1 MQELLQLLAN
11 GIADGSIYALAAL
24 GATVLFGVLNIGNFA
39 YGDYMT
45 VSAFCA
51 LAAQNVFGL
60 PFAGA
65 LLAGALGGAA
75 LSVALD
81 AGLFRPLRGKGGGPG
96 AILMLS
102 VGLSLAIRYT
112 LYIAV
117 GATTYGYDVSNH
129 TALHI
134 GSVRI
139 STAALVT
146 MATTAVLVPC
156 IAFMF
161 QRTKVGKSMRAV
173 ASNPDLAAVSGVDI
187 GRVGTYTWA
196 LSGALAGFAGT
207 LLGLLQGAFT
217 PEMGWQSLFFIFA
230 AVILGGI
237 GSAYGALLAGFAL
250 GIITDVAPWSG
261 FAGGLP
267 IDYKPVLAFG
277 VMIVVLLV
285 RPQGV
290 FGTAKLR

>member
-11 GIADGSIYALAAL
+11 GVADGSIYALGAL

-39 YGDYMT
+39 YGDYLT
-45 VSAFCA
+45 VGAFCT
-51 LAAQNVFGL
+51 LAGQTVLGL
-60 PFAGA
+60 PFAAAVLVGVLGA
-65 LLAGALGGAA
+65 LL
-75 LSVALD
+75 LSIALD
-81 AGLFRPLRGKGGGPG
+81 AALFSPLRRQGAGPG
-96 AILMLS
+96 AILILS
-102 VGLSLAIRYT
+102 VGLALALRYT
-112 LYIAV
+112 LYLAV
-117 GATTYGYDVSNH
+117 GASPYSYNLSSN
-129 TALHI
+129 TALHL

-139 STAALVT
+139 STAALIT
-146 MATTAVLVPC
+146 IATTAALVPC
-156 IAFMF
+156 IAFLF

-173 ASNPDLAAVSGVDI
+173 ASNPDLAMVSGVDI

-196 LSGALAGFAGT
+196 LSGALAGIAGT

-217 PEMGWQSLFFIFA
+217 PDMGWQSLFFIFA

-237 GSAYGALLAGFAL
+237 GSAYGALVAGFAL
-250 GIITDVAPWSG
+250 GIVTSIAPWSG

-277 VMIVVLLV
+277 AMIAVLLI

-290 FGTAKLR
+290 FGKAKLR